1 MKQHNEQF
9 FYDLAQAYVE
19 HDGKMLK
26 ELDLQEVDL
35 HTVNLE
41 KKVFHHLKQL
51 KQKQQIRRL
60 TYGLMPVAA
69 ILLVVIIYT
78 AVFPIL
84 RQYDAFTNES
94 RFQFATDESA
104 TEPAVSDM
112 DEEEWAADDDT
123 DCIWDYIRDD
133 ACADEAAEVVEE
145 PADTLPMDS
154 DDDADDAPLPEQ
166 AETEDDG
173 ADAGFIF
180 SSTIE
185 AIALPD
191 GFQLVE
197 KTILSDTEVSY
208 TILSDTGHLIDV
220 TETLITESWEW
231 ERHVVPPLEDWAH
244 YGVQPLEEW
253 AHYIAYFVT
262 IEGRHILGFHL
273 ENVFLTL
280 VTYDDY
286 SALFL
291 LREAIASQIVLP

>member
-9 FYDLAQAYVE
+9 FQDLAQAYVE
-19 HDGKMLK
+19 HDGGVLK
-26 ELDLQEVDL
+26 EMDLQEADL
-35 HTVNLE
+35 HTVSLE
-41 KKVFHHLKQL
+41 QKVFRHLKQL

-60 TYGLMPVAA
+60 TYGLMPIAA

-84 RQYDAFTNES
+84 RQYDALTNDS
-94 RFQFATDESA
+94 RFQFATDEPA
-104 TEPAVSDM
+104 PEPAVSDM
-112 DEEEWAADDDT
+112 DEDEWAADDGGDDDDDT
-123 DCIWDYIRDD
+123 DCIWDDVW
-133 ACADEAAEVVEE
+133 ADESEETAAE
-145 PADTLPMDS
+145 PADTLPIDS
-154 DDDADDAPLPEQ
+154 DDDAPLSEQ
-166 AETEDDG
+166 AETENDG

-191 GFQLVE
+191 GFQLVA
-197 KTILSDTEVSY
+197 KTTLSETEVSY
-208 TILSDTGHLIDV
+208 TILSDTGHYVYV
-220 TETLITESWEW
+220 TETLITESWSW
-231 ERHVVPPLEDWAH
+231 EHHVVPPLEHWDH

-253 AHYIAYFVT
+253 EHYIAYFVT

-273 ENVFLTL
+273 EDVFLTL

-291 LREAIASQIVLP
+291 LREAIAAQLALP

>member
-1 MKQHNEQF
+1 MKPHNEEF
-9 FYDLAQAYVE
+9 FQDLAQAYVE

-26 ELDLQEVDL
+26 EMDLQEVDL

-84 RQYDAFTNES
+84 RQYNAFTNES

-104 TEPAVSDM
+104 AEPAVSDEA
-112 DEEEWAADDDT
+112 EEEWAADT
-123 DCIWDYIRDD
+123 DCIWDDIRDD
-133 ACADEAAEVVEE
+133 FRVGDSAEVAEE

-154 DDDADDAPLPEQ
+154 DDDADEAPLPEQ

-197 KTILSDTEVSY
+197 KTILSETEVSY
-208 TILSDTGHLIDV
+208 TILSDTGHYVYV
-220 TETLITESWEW
+220 TETLITESLAWEH
-231 ERHVVPPLEDWAH
+231 HVVPPLEHWEH
-244 YGVQPLEEW
+244 YGVKPLEDWE
-253 AHYIAYFVT
+253 HYIAYFVT

-273 ENVFLTL
+273 EDVFLTL

-291 LREAIASQIVLP
+291 LREAIAAQLTLP